1 MYFGMESGERVM
13 LLLLEMLD
21 LRIGDVRKFKIC
33 KKVIEF
39 VRVFGEL
46 GVEEYKSSSS
56 YSCIVGLILEGEVVG
71 GFRYVV

>member
-39 VRVFGEL
+39 GFLANWALRSIRV
-46 GVEEYKSSSS
+46 VVV
-56 YSCIVGLILEGEVVG
+56 IVVLWV
-71 GFRYVV
+71 